1 MSGSGARSTLAR
13 MNCTAL
19 NIVGGSLEVLGF
31 FVVAWELARVQRREF
46 GAPKAWMKLRV
57 WVRRRFGVSEAAE
70 MEGAAAGRGIASA
83 ELTVRYRIE
92 GSMEDR
98 VEALEKNL
106 ERLEKEVTQ
115 EHGKL
120 RGDIREVRQK
130 LDELQTQVEQERQ
143 LAEEERKEALKS
155 SLAFQGA
162 GTGLFLVGTVLTTI
176 GNIC

>member
-1 MSGSGARSTLAR
+1 MS
-13 MNCTAL
+13 CTAL

-46 GAPKAWMKLRV
+46 GAPKAWTKLRV
-57 WVRRRFGVSEAAE
+57 WVRQRFGVSETVE
-70 MEGAAAGRGIASA
+70 MGAAIAGGGTVSA
-83 ELTVRYRIE
+83 ELTARYRIE

-115 EHGKL
+115 ERRKL
-120 RGDIREVRQK
+120 RGEIREVRQK
-130 LDELQTQVEQERQ
+130 LDELGAQVGQERQ
-143 LAEEERKEALKS
+143 QAEEERKEALKS
-155 SLAFQGA
+155 SLAFQWT
-162 GTGLFLVGTVLTTI
+162 GTGLFVVGAVLTTI